1 MIIEG
6 RSGWRLE
13 VGAGGGLFDVR
24 GWLGCVDAPGVGV
37 IPEVDKCKLCLLS
50 CTERYGSG

>member
-1 MIIEG
+1 MVSYRGRWVALRVIIEG

-37 IPEVDKCKLCLLS
+37 IPEVDKCK
-50 CTERYGSG
+50 